1 MSLVFEWWFLTF
13 AFIIPCNNLNVILLE
28 LDNFIA
34 KLCRGGSS
42 FEFLPKTKVSLN
54 LAELAKN
61 LEKNNFSIKAETKL
75 VLLVNYSG
83 INISVFQDG
92 KILVKEIK
100 DESKAKELAMLIL
113 ANMP

>member
-1 MSLVFEWWFLTF
+1 L
-13 AFIIPCNNLNVILLE
+13 
-28 LDNFIA
+28 
-34 KLCRGGSS
+34 
-42 FEFLPKTKVSLN
+42 SLN